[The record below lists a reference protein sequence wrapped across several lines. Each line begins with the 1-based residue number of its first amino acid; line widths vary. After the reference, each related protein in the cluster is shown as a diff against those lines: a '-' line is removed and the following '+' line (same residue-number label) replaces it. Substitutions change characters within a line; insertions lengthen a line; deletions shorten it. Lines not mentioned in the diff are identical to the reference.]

1 MPRTSVKQLFAFCG
15 EASYNKTMSE
25 ASEKVAGIRHLPLFP
40 LPLVLLPNE
49 LLPLH
54 IFEPRYRQMLKD
66 IGLEK
71 NLFGV
76 TYFNQEES
84 LAEKPP
90 VDTIGCVAEVR
101 EIQNLPDGRSN
112 ILSIGV
118 IRYRLL
124 DYVETGDPYLV
135 GDFEF
140 FEDDEEDALVLQPLS
155 DEVFRLFK
163 RIAKA
168 AHKLSGERGRFPDI
182 PQAEPQAL
190 SFLVTAA
197 FNFEPEMKYKMI
209 ETRST
214 IERLERLREILK
226 QTVGKMEESADIH
239 KISQTNGHSKKK
251 IDF

>member
-1 MPRTSVKQLFAFCG
+1 
-15 EASYNKTMSE
+15 MSE

-54 IFEPRYRQMLKD
+54 IFEPRYRQLLKD

-76 TYFNQEES
+76 TYFNAEGS
-84 LAEKPP
+84 LTDKPP
-90 VDTIGCVAEVR
+90 IDTIGCVAEVR

-112 ILSIGV
+112 ILSVGV

-124 DYVETGDPYLV
+124 EYIESGDPYLV
-135 GDFEF
+135 GDVEF
-140 FEDDEEDALVLQPLS
+140 FEDAEEDETVLNPLA

-168 AHKLSGERGRFPDI
+168 AHKLSGERGRFPEI
-182 PQAEPQAL
+182 PQAEPEAL

-197 FNFEPEMKYKMI
+197 FNLEPEMKYKMI

-214 IERLERLREILK
+214 IERLDKLREILR

-239 KISQTNGHSKKK
+239 KISQTNGHTKKK
-251 IDF
+251 IDL